1 MLTAYCLLLSV
12 RGEFMAYALTS
23 ILFNTYGY
31 AHWIAE
37 SIAIHQFDDIQQ
49 QILHNT
55 GLYYYLRLSI
65 EMHAVV
71 IFQALV
77 FAQQISKFR
86 Y

>member
-49 QILHNT
+49 EILHNT
-55 GLYYYLRLSI
+55 GHYYYLRLSI